1 MPRVSV
7 FKTNFTAGELSPRLL
22 ARVDIARYQNGAKE
36 IFNGYPLVHGGA
48 RRRAGLRF
56 AAAAKNATKRA
67 RLVPFI
73 RDRENAFM
81 LEFGETYIRFYT
93 GLGQIEA
100 SPGVPFEIASPW
112 DDLELADV
120 HYVQGA
126 DTMFFSH
133 PSYSIRT
140 LKRFSDTLWK
150 LQEVDWEVPPSEE
163 IGDRPQTTLTLSATS
178 GAAVTATAG
187 AASFLASDV
196 GRAIESVAGRGI
208 ITVFTSTTVV
218 TVNIAAAD
226 AFASTGPIAANSWK
240 ITESPKTTCT
250 PSASG
255 PIGVACTLTLGA
267 NGWRNDAQVSHIGSF
282 VEVNG
287 GLVEITAVA
296 TAVSASGIVRSALE
310 ATTQAESGAWA
321 VRQVAW
327 NPIDGFPRA
336 VSLFEQRLVTGGSP
350 AFPNTVW
357 GTKTGEFFNFAAGVN
372 DSDGFTFNLASD
384 QVNPIEHLA
393 STRVL
398 QPLTFGG
405 EFSMTGGTEKPLTP
419 TNVQVRLQTTY
430 GAAVCRPVRV
440 GNEVIFVQRGGR
452 KLRALGYRVETDS
465 FNAPDISIL
474 AEHIT
479 EGGIEEMA
487 YAQEP
492 DQVVWMV
499 RGDGRMVS
507 MSIDRDQDAIGFA
520 SSQTDGV
527 VESAASM
534 PFGTEDQTWWAVK
547 RTVNGAE
554 KRYIEFFEEGR
565 NTDSCIT
572 GAVDEDA
579 IVSAT
584 WLAGVV
590 TVTQIAHGYLTG
602 DTIRLS
608 GFTPSGYNGE
618 HEITMTGANT
628 YTFALSTN
636 PGATTVVGT
645 AAKAVVT
652 WAGFNH
658 LEAKTLD
665 IVADGYVAASKTVV
679 GGSITLDKPVYA
691 IEGGLHY
698 TSRVV
703 TLPPEFGTGQGSAQ
717 GNAMSIHEI
726 VVRFYKTKGGT
737 VNGQPLTSRKFGT
750 FPVLNQPVP
759 EFTGDKRVENLG
771 WGRAGSGD
779 SDGTVTIE
787 QPQPLPMQIIG
798 LVTRLTANDG

>member
-36 IFNGYPLVHGGA
+36 LFNCYPLVHGGS
-48 RRRAGLRF
+48 RRRQGLRF

-67 RLVPFI
+67 RLVPFVRA
-73 RDRENAFM
+73 RDDAFM
-81 LEFGETYIRFYT
+81 LELGETYLRFYT
-93 GLGQIEA
+93 GLGQIES
-100 SPGVPFEIASPW
+100 SPGTPYELATPW
-112 DDLELADV
+112 DDLELADL

-126 DTMFFSH
+126 DTMFFAH
-133 PSYSIRT
+133 PDYSTRV
-140 LKRFSDTLWK
+140 LRRFSDTLWK
-150 LQEVDWEVPPSEE
+150 LQEATWEVPPSEE
-163 IGDRPQTTLTLSATS
+163 IGDRPQTTLSLSATS
-178 GAAVTATAG
+178 GSGVTATAG

-196 GRAIESVAGRGI
+196 GRAIESGAGRGVI
-208 ITVFTSTTVV
+208 VTFTDTTHVD
-218 TVNIAAAD
+218 IDIDAAD
-226 AFASTGPIAANSWK
+226 EFASTGPIAADAWK
-240 ITESPKTTCT
+240 ITESPKTGCT
-250 PSASG
+250 PSATG
-255 PIGVACTLTLGA
+255 PIGVACTLTLDA
-267 NGWRNDAQVSHIGSF
+267 NGWRNNAQVDHVGDF

-287 GLVEITAVA
+287 GLVEITGF
-296 TAVSASGIVRSALE
+296 TSALVVSGIVRSALE
-310 ATTQAESGAWA
+310 ATTKAESGAWA

-327 NPIDGFPRA
+327 NPVDGYPRA

-357 GTKTGEFFNFAAGVN
+357 GTKSGEFFNFAGGV
-372 DSDGFTFNLASD
+372 DDADGFSFTLSSD

-398 QPLTFGG
+398 LPLTYGG

-440 GNEVIFVQRGGR
+440 GNEVLFVQRGGR
-452 KLRALGYRVETDS
+452 KIRALGYRVETDA

-507 MSIDRDQDAIGFA
+507 LSIDRDQDAIGFA
-520 SSQTDGV
+520 SSQTDGE

-534 PFGTEDQTWWAVK
+534 PFGTVDQTWWAVK
-547 RTVNGAE
+547 RTIDGSE

-565 NTDSCIT
+565 NTDSCLT
-572 GAVDEDA
+572 GEVDEDA
-579 IVSAT
+579 IVSAS
-584 WLAGVV
+584 WAAGVV
-590 TVTQIAHGYLTG
+590 SVEQTAHGYSTG
-602 DTIRLS
+602 DTIRHS
-608 GFTPSGYNGE
+608 GFTPDEYNGE
-618 HEITMTGANT
+618 HEITVTGTDT
-628 YTFALSTN
+628 YTFELADD
-636 PGATTVVGT
+636 PGATSVVGT
-645 AAKAVVT
+645 AAKAVAT
-652 WAGFNH
+652 WAGFDH

-665 IVADGYVAASKTVV
+665 IVADGYVAAPKTVAS
-679 GGSITLDKPVYA
+679 GSITLDKPAYA

-698 TSRVV
+698 TSRTV
-703 TLPPEFGTGQGSAQ
+703 TLPPELGTGQGTAQ

-787 QPQPLPMQIIG
+787 QPQPLPMQILG
-798 LVTRLTANDG
+798 LVTRLTVNDG